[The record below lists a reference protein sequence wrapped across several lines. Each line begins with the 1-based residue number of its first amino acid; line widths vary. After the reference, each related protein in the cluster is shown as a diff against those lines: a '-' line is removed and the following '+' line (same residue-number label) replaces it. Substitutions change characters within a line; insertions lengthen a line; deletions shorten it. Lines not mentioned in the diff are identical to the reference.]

1 MSESPDQRREA
12 IGWPRAILTGLA
24 LLVVGIAVAV
34 YGAQLAIE
42 NLTGLSRDQR
52 VWVATAIVTVSVVLM
67 AWVLRRLQAR
77 GVI

>member
-1 MSESPDQRREA
+1 MSDSPEQRREA
-12 IGWPRAILTGLA
+12 IGWPRAIVTGLA

-52 VWVATAIVTVSVVLM
+52 VWVATAIVTASVVLM

>member
-1 MSESPDQRREA
+1 VSDSPEQRREA
-12 IGWPRAILTGLA
+12 IGWPRAIVTGLA

-52 VWVATAIVTVSVVLM
+52 VWVATAIVTASVVLM

>member
-1 MSESPDQRREA
+1 MSDSPEQRREA

-52 VWVATAIVTVSVVLM
+52 VWVATAIVTASVVLM

>member
-1 MSESPDQRREA
+1 VSDSPEQRREA

-52 VWVATAIVTVSVVLM
+52 VWVATAIVTASVVLM

>member
-1 MSESPDQRREA
+1 MSLSPAERRES

-24 LLVVGIAVAV
+24 LLILGVTVAV

-52 VWVATAIVTVSVVLM
+52 VWVATAIMTASVVLM
-67 AWVLRRLQAR
+67 AWGLRRLQAR
-77 GVI
+77 GLI